1 MSVPVPVAVVPSGLT
16 RVNWPFTSAMSSPV
30 VPSPSVPA
38 ERFQYPYCGRMVP
51 VPIRLPKASDGP
63 SSSKRTRSPTFC
75 SAVST
80 SRSPSVTVS
89 TALTRVAVRLTA
101 SSWELG
107 KVGCFSARYWAVL
120 RKPLLSMEMAKATG
134 PVSAALSVAPTRPT
148 TRPPSS

>member
-1 MSVPVPVAVVPSGLT
+1 MTEAVPRVRVAS
-16 RVNWPFTSAMSSPV
+16 
-30 VPSPSVPA
+30 
-38 ERFQYPYCGRMVP
+38 
-51 VPIRLPKASDGP
+51 GP

-89 TALTRVAVRLTA
+89 TALTRVEVRLTA

-148 TRPPSS
+148 TRAPSS